1 MEKIDLA
8 VWPRREA
15 FEHFSRVSWP
25 FYSVTF
31 DVDVTEVCR
40 FVKAKGISFYY
51 TMTWLCTRA
60 VSQVEALMLDIRD
73 GEVWRLDERLPS
85 FTDLHPGAEQFH
97 IVTLPMADDPV
108 TFDREARAA
117 SEAQRVFLDLS
128 KEGRD
133 LLFISSLPWVRLT
146 GLTHERTPDPE
157 DCVPRIA
164 WGRWT
169 ERDGRRTLGLCVEV
183 NHRTVDGLH
192 IGRFAQA
199 LEREIDAL
207 AL

>member
-8 VWPRREA
+8 SWPRREA

-25 FYSVTF
+25 FYSVAF
-31 DVDVTEVCR
+31 DVDVTQVSRYTKE
-40 FVKAKGISFYY
+40 KGVSFYY
-51 TMTWLCTRA
+51 TMTWLVTRA
-60 VSQVEALMLDIRD
+60 VEQVEALMLDIRD
-73 GEVWRLDERLPS
+73 GEVWRLDHRLPS
-85 FTDLHPGAEQFH
+85 FTDLKPGAEQFH
-97 IVTLPMADDPV
+97 IVTLPMEADPV
-108 TFDREARAA
+108 AFDRAARAA
-117 SEAQRVFLDLS
+117 SEAQTAFIDMS

-146 GLTHERTPDPE
+146 GLTNERTPDPE

-169 ERDGRRTLGLCVEV
+169 EQGGRKILGLSVEV

-199 LEREIDAL
+199 LEREIEAL
-207 AL
+207 P

>member
-8 VWPRREA
+8 SWPRREA

-31 DVDVTEVCR
+31 DVDVTQVSRYTKE
-40 FVKAKGISFYY
+40 KGVSFYY
-51 TMTWLCTRA
+51 TMTWLVTRA
-60 VSQVEALMLDIRD
+60 VEQVEALMLDIRD
-73 GEVWRLDERLPS
+73 GEVWRLDHRLPS
-85 FTDLHPGAEQFH
+85 FTDLKPGAEQFH
-97 IVTLPMADDPV
+97 IVTLPM
-108 TFDREARAA
+108 
-117 SEAQRVFLDLS
+117 
-128 KEGRD
+128 
-133 LLFISSLPWVRLT
+133 
-146 GLTHERTPDPE
+146 E

-169 ERDGRRTLGLCVEV
+169 EQGGRKILGLSVEV

-199 LEREIDAL
+199 LEREIEAL
-207 AL
+207 P